1 MIQKAKK
8 QQTQTSYTQ
17 FLY

>member
-1 MIQKAKK
+1 MIQEAKK